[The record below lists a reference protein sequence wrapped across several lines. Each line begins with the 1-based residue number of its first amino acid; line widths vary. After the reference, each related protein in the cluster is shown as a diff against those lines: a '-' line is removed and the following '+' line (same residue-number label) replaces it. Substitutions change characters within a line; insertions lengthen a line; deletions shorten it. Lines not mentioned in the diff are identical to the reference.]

1 MEYLLTGIVITAVI
15 VFIAFILAF
24 LSGAGGVDESEA
36 RRAGRRGEHFA
47 SRLISE
53 VLNDW
58 DILLTNVKLSYDG
71 KRTEL
76 DNVIINNR
84 GVFIIEVKNYS
95 GMLVGEEDDFEWVKN
110 KVTDAGNIY
119 QKTVK
124 NPIPQVKRQ
133 IYILSGR
140 LKQRKLDVWVEGY
153 VFFVERNSPV
163 RSDYV
168 LDTRRDI
175 DRVIHHGTDNN
186 LSNAEKKRIVDALLS

>member
-1 MEYLLTGIVITAVI
+1 MEYLLTGIVITAVV
-15 VFIAFILAF
+15 VFIAFVLAF

-53 VLNDW
+53 VLNDR

-110 KVTDAGNIY
+110 KVTDAGNID

-140 LKQRKLDVWVEGY
+140 LSGAKRDAAALNAAAGLYIAGKAGSLQDGLTLANQIIDSGQAEATLNKLAG
-153 VFFVERNSPV
+153 R
-163 RSDYV
+163 
-168 LDTRRDI
+168 
-175 DRVIHHGTDNN
+175 
-186 LSNAEKKRIVDALLS
+186 

>member
-1 MEYLLTGIVITAVI
+1 MEYLITGMIITAV
-15 VFIAFILAF
+15 VILLAV
-24 LSGAGGVDESEA
+24 LLALVSKGGEDESEA
-36 RRAGRRGEHFA
+36 CRAGRRGEHFA

-53 VLNDW
+53 VLDDQ
-58 DILLTNVKLSYDG
+58 DILLTNVKLSYNG
-71 KRTEL
+71 KPTEL
-76 DNVIINNR
+76 DNVIVNNR

-95 GMLVGEEDDFEWVKN
+95 GTLIGEEDDFEWVKN

-163 RSDYV
+163 WSDYV
-168 LDTRRDI
+168 LDTRADI
-175 DRVIHHGTDNN
+175 NRVIHHGTNNN
-186 LSNAEKKRIVDALLS
+186 LSNADKKRIVESLL

>member
-1 MEYLLTGIVITAVI
+1 MEYLITGIVITAVVI
-15 VFIAFILAF
+15 LLAFLLAF
-24 LSGAGGVDESEA
+24 LSKGSTEESEA

-53 VLNDW
+53 VLDDR

-76 DNVIINNR
+76 DNVIVNNR
-84 GVFIIEVKNYS
+84 GVFIIEMKNYS
-95 GMLVGEEDDFEWVKN
+95 GMLIGEEDDFEWVKN
-110 KVTDAGNIY
+110 KVTDAGNIF
-119 QKTVK
+119 QKMVK

-140 LKQRKLDVWVEGY
+140 LKQRKINVWVEGY

-163 RSDYV
+163 HSDYV

-186 LSNAEKKRIVDALLS
+186 LSNADKKRIVDALLS

>member
-1 MEYLLTGIVITAVI
+1 MEYLLTGIGITAV
-15 VFIAFILAF
+15 VILLAV
-24 LSGAGGVDESEA
+24 LLALVSKGGADESEA

-53 VLNDW
+53 VLDER
-58 DILLTNVKLSYDG
+58 DTLLTNVTLSYDG

-76 DNVIINNR
+76 DNVIVNNR

-95 GMLVGEEDDFEWVKN
+95 GMLIGEEDDFEWVKN

-168 LDTRRDI
+168 LDTRADI
-175 DRVIHHGTDNN
+175 NRVIHHGTNNN
-186 LSNAEKKRIVDALLS
+186 LSNADKKRIVESLL

>member
-1 MEYLLTGIVITAVI
+1 
-15 VFIAFILAF
+15 
-24 LSGAGGVDESEA
+24 A

-53 VLNDW
+53 VLDDR
-58 DILLTNVKLSYDG
+58 DILLTNVKLSFDG
-71 KRTEL
+71 KPTEL

-95 GMLVGEEDDFEWVKN
+95 GMLIGEEDDFEWVKN

-119 QKTVK
+119 QKKVK

-163 RSDYV
+163 QNDFI
-168 LDTRRDI
+168 LETRADI
-175 DRVIHHGTDNN
+175 HRVIHHGTNNN
-186 LSNAEKKRIVDALLS
+186 LSNAEKKRIVDALL

>member
-1 MEYLLTGIVITAVI
+1 MEYLLTGIVITAVVI
-15 VFIAFILAF
+15 LLAF
-24 LSGAGGVDESEA
+24 LLALVSKGGTDESEA

-47 SRLISE
+47 SHLISE
-53 VLNDW
+53 VLDDR

-140 LKQRKLDVWVEGY
+140 LKQRKINVWVEGY

>member
-1 MEYLLTGIVITAVI
+1 MEYLLTGIVITAVVI
-15 VFIAFILAF
+15 LLAF
-24 LSGAGGVDESEA
+24 LLALLSKGSTEESEV

-47 SRLISE
+47 SRLIAE
-53 VLNDW
+53 VLD
-58 DILLTNVKLSYDG
+58 DRDVLLTNVKLSYDG

-110 KVTDAGNIY
+110 KVTDAGNVY

-140 LKQRKLDVWVEGY
+140 LKQRKIGVWVEGY

-175 DRVIHHGTDNN
+175 DQAIHHGTDNN

>member
-1 MEYLLTGIVITAVI
+1 MEYLLTGIVITAVVI
-15 VFIAFILAF
+15 LLAF
-24 LSGAGGVDESEA
+24 LLALLSKGSTEESEV

-53 VLNDW
+53 VLD
-58 DILLTNVKLSYDG
+58 DRDVLLTNVKLSYDG
-71 KRTEL
+71 KPTEL

-95 GMLVGEEDDFEWVKN
+95 GMLIGEEDDFEWVKN

-140 LKQRKLDVWVEGY
+140 LKQRKIGVWVEGY

-175 DRVIHHGTDNN
+175 DRVIHHGTNNN
-186 LSNAEKKRIVDALLS
+186 LSNADKKRIVDALLS

>member
-1 MEYLLTGIVITAVI
+1 MEYLLTGIVITAV
-15 VFIAFILAF
+15 VILLAV
-24 LSGAGGVDESEA
+24 LLALVSKGGTDESEA

-53 VLNDW
+53 VLDER
-58 DILLTNVKLSYDG
+58 DILLTNVTLSYDG

-76 DNVIINNR
+76 DNVIVNNR

-95 GMLVGEEDDFEWVKN
+95 GMLIGEEDDFEWVKN

-168 LDTRRDI
+168 LDTRADI
-175 DRVIHHGTDNN
+175 DWVIHHGTNNN
-186 LSNAEKKRIVDALLS
+186 LSNADKKRIVESLL

>member
-1 MEYLLTGIVITAVI
+1 MEYLLTGIVITAV
-15 VFIAFILAF
+15 VILLAV
-24 LSGAGGVDESEA
+24 LLALVSKGGADESEA

-53 VLNDW
+53 VLDER
-58 DILLTNVKLSYDG
+58 DILLTNVTLSYDG

-76 DNVIINNR
+76 DNVIVNNR

-95 GMLVGEEDDFEWVKN
+95 GMLIGEEDDFEWVKN

-133 IYILSGR
+133 IYILSGQ

-168 LDTRRDI
+168 LDTRADI
-175 DRVIHHGTDNN
+175 NRVIHHGTNNN
-186 LSNAEKKRIVDALLS
+186 LSNADKKRIVESLL

>member
-1 MEYLLTGIVITAVI
+1 
-15 VFIAFILAF
+15 
-24 LSGAGGVDESEA
+24 
-36 RRAGRRGEHFA
+36 
-47 SRLISE
+47 
-53 VLNDW
+53 
-58 DILLTNVKLSYDG
+58 
-71 KRTEL
+71 
-76 DNVIINNR
+76 
-84 GVFIIEVKNYS
+84 
-95 GMLVGEEDDFEWVKN
+95 EEDDFEWVKN

-140 LKQRKLDVWVEGY
+140 LKQRKINVWVEGY

>member
-1 MEYLLTGIVITAVI
+1 MEYLLTGIVITAVVI
-15 VFIAFILAF
+15 LLAF
-24 LSGAGGVDESEA
+24 LLALLSKGSTEESEV

-53 VLNDW
+53 VLDDR

-71 KRTEL
+71 KPTEL
-76 DNVIINNR
+76 DNVIINNH

-140 LKQRKLDVWVEGY
+140 LKQRKISVWVEGY

-186 LSNAEKKRIVDALLS
+186 LSNADKKRIVDALLS

>member
-1 MEYLLTGIVITAVI
+1 
-15 VFIAFILAF
+15 
-24 LSGAGGVDESEA
+24 
-36 RRAGRRGEHFA
+36 
-47 SRLISE
+47 
-53 VLNDW
+53 
-58 DILLTNVKLSYDG
+58 VKLSFDG
-71 KRTEL
+71 KPTEL

-95 GMLVGEEDDFEWVKN
+95 GMLIGEEDDFEWVKN

-140 LKQRKLDVWVEGY
+140 LKQRKIGVWVEGY

>member
-1 MEYLLTGIVITAVI
+1 MEYLLTGIVITAVVI
-15 VFIAFILAF
+15 LLAF
-24 LSGAGGVDESEA
+24 LLALVSKGGTDESEA

-53 VLNDW
+53 VLDDQ

-76 DNVIINNR
+76 DNVIVNNH
-84 GVFIIEVKNYS
+84 GVFVIEVKNYS

-140 LKQRKLDVWVEGY
+140 LKQRKINVWVEGY

-175 DRVIHHGTDNN
+175 DRVIHHGTNNN
-186 LSNAEKKRIVDALLS
+186 LSNEEKKRIVDVLLS

>member
-1 MEYLLTGIVITAVI
+1 MEYLLTGIVITAVVI
-15 VFIAFILAF
+15 LLAF
-24 LSGAGGVDESEA
+24 LLALVSKGSTDESEV

-53 VLNDW
+53 VLDDR
-58 DILLTNVKLSYDG
+58 DILLTNVKLSFDG
-71 KRTEL
+71 KPTEL

-140 LKQRKLDVWVEGY
+140 LKQLKIGVWVEGY

>member
-1 MEYLLTGIVITAVI
+1 MEYLLTGIVITAVVI
-15 VFIAFILAF
+15 LLAF
-24 LSGAGGVDESEA
+24 LLALVSKGGTVESEV

-53 VLNDW
+53 VLD
-58 DILLTNVKLSYDG
+58 DRDVLLTNVKLSYDG
-71 KRTEL
+71 KPTEL

-95 GMLVGEEDDFEWVKN
+95 GMLIGEEDDFEWVKN

-140 LKQRKLDVWVEGY
+140 LKQRKISVWVEGY

-186 LSNAEKKRIVDALLS
+186 LSNADKKRIVDALLS

>member
-15 VFIAFILAF
+15 ILLAF
-24 LSGAGGVDESEA
+24 LLALVSKGGTDESEA

-53 VLNDW
+53 VLDDR
-58 DILLTNVKLSYDG
+58 DILLTNVKLSFDG
-71 KRTEL
+71 KPTEL

-163 RSDYV
+163 QNDFI
-168 LDTRRDI
+168 LETRADI
-175 DRVIHHGTDNN
+175 HRVIHHGTNNN
-186 LSNAEKKRIVDALLS
+186 LSNAEKKRIVDALL

>member
-1 MEYLLTGIVITAVI
+1 MEYLLTGIVITAVVI
-15 VFIAFILAF
+15 LLAF
-24 LSGAGGVDESEA
+24 LLALVSKGGTDESEV

-53 VLNDW
+53 VLDDR
-58 DILLTNVKLSYDG
+58 DILLTNVKLSFDG
-71 KRTEL
+71 KPTEL

-95 GMLVGEEDDFEWVKN
+95 GMLIGEEDDFEWVKN

-140 LKQRKLDVWVEGY
+140 LKQRKINVWVEGY

>member
-1 MEYLLTGIVITAVI
+1 MEYLLTGIVIAAVI
-15 VFIAFILAF
+15 VFIAFVLAL
-24 LSGAGGVDESEA
+24 LSGGADTDESEV

-53 VLNDW
+53 VLDNR
-58 DILLTNVKLSYDG
+58 DILLTNVKLSFDG
-71 KRTEL
+71 KPTEL

-110 KVTDAGNIY
+110 KVTEAGNIY

-140 LKQRKLDVWVEGY
+140 LKQLKIGVWVEGY